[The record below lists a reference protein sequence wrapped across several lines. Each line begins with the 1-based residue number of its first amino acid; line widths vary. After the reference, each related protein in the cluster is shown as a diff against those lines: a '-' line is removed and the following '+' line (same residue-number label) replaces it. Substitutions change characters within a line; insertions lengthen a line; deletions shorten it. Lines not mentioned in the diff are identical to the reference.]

1 MKKGIL
7 TVLTSVFILSGCAFA
22 GEKFGTLTVEADA
35 IVKAKP
41 DKVVFSVGVVTR
53 SADLMEAKNQ
63 SFNAVKKAVEY
74 CKSVGISENNIKMD
88 YINISPEWN
97 NYEKIEN
104 VYRVEQNLSIILEDI
119 SKYDEIITELLK
131 SGINKVGYIDFQVT
145 ELKKYKNEARRMAIQ
160 SAKEKGQFLAGE
172 SGIKLGKIIN
182 INEVN
187 AGWFPVGG
195 YANASANDMSQNML
209 GAGDAEDGLLTH
221 AAAPGT
227 VSVRSQVVLTY
238 KIK

>member
-1 MKKGIL
+1 
-7 TVLTSVFILSGCAFA
+7 
-22 GEKFGTLTVEADA
+22 
-35 IVKAKP
+35 
-41 DKVVFSVGVVTR
+41 
-53 SADLMEAKNQ
+53 
-63 SFNAVKKAVEY
+63 
-74 CKSVGISENNIKMD
+74 
-88 YINISPEWN
+88 
-97 NYEKIEN
+97 
-104 VYRVEQNLSIILEDI
+104 
-119 SKYDEIITELLK
+119 
-131 SGINKVGYIDFQVT
+131 
-145 ELKKYKNEARRMAIQ
+145 MAIQ

-187 AGWFPVGG
+187 AGWFPVGR